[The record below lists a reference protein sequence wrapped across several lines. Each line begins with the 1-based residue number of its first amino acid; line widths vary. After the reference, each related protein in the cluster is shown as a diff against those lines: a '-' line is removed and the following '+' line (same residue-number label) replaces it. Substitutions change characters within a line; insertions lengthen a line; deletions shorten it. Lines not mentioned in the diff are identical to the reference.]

1 MKASSASVIALAA
14 ALQATLAAAQTSLFI
29 PGFDPQ
35 AITADIEGVDAQGRT
50 TYRIGPGATSGTF
63 DDPAGI
69 VGSATLVADA
79 TEAHLVWDYPA
90 GSISMSE
97 GCVIATDG
105 VAVCSA
111 VVSAEGTLQSAIV
124 TETVAPFLVQGGS
137 GTAVPTAASGA
148 SASDAAPTSGPGAT
162 AKPSNSRPTGTGSS
176 ASATATNGTDSKNNG
191 VGRVESSV
199 ALSLGVVGLVS
210 VFFL

>member
-1 MKASSASVIALAA
+1 MKASSASVLALAA

-50 TYRIGPGATSGTF
+50 TYRIGPGATSGTY

-69 VGSATLVADA
+69 IGSATLVADA

-97 GCVIATDG
+97 GCAIATDG

-124 TETVAPFLVQGGS
+124 TQTVEPFLVQGGS

-148 SASDAAPTSGPGAT
+148 SGASPTSGAT
-162 AKPSNSRPTGTGSS
+162 ASPSNSSPTGSSTSTS
-176 ASATATNGTDSKNNG
+176 ASATTSADSKNNG
-191 VGRVESSV
+191 VARMESSV
-199 ALSLGVVGLVS
+199 AFSLGVVGLVFA
-210 VFFL
+210 FFL